1 MELNIRAGMRVLYK
15 HNNSNWLIGRLR
27 PGAAVM
33 TDNGLYLYVW
43 TNDTVA
49 EGDKDEDEYVASV
62 NINDIFFDAVKLDDW
77 IKDYPQYFMTKEDYI
92 KLTQEEDF
100 DRQRENAYVSDGEY
114 MYYPVSK
121 FSKSWIEKQPF
132 DYVVRGD

>member
-1 MELNIRAGMRVLYK
+1 MELNIHAGMRVLYK
-15 HNNSNWLIGRLR
+15 KNGSNWLIGEMGGGNASITEHGLFL
-27 PGAAVM
+27 PIWSINKEE
-33 TDNGLYLYVW
+33 TDCTLI
-43 TNDTVA
+43 
-49 EGDKDEDEYVASV
+49 

-77 IKDYPQYFMTKEDYI
+77 VKDYPQYYMTKEEYI

-100 DRQRENAYVSDGEY
+100 DRQRENAYVTDGEY

-132 DYVVRGD
+132 DYIVRSDLE

>member
-1 MELNIRAGMRVLYK
+1 MELNIHAGMRVLYK
-15 HNNSNWLIGRLR
+15 KNGSNWLIGEMGGGNASITEHGLFL
-27 PGAAVM
+27 PIWSINKEE
-33 TDNGLYLYVW
+33 TDCTLI
-43 TNDTVA
+43 
-49 EGDKDEDEYVASV
+49 

-77 IKDYPQYFMTKEDYI
+77 VKDYPQYYMTKEEYI

-100 DRQRENAYVSDGEY
+100 DRQRENAYVTDGEY

-132 DYVVRGD
+132 DYIVRSDL